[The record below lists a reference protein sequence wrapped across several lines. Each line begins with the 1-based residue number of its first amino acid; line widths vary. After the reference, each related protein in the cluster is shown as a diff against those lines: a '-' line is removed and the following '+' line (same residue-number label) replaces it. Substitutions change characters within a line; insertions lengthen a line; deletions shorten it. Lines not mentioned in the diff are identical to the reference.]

1 MRAAGSD
8 GSQEGMVEFRTVR
21 KLRVIDNRGG
31 DSGAART
38 FQAERI
44 GAITDY
50 CANFNGLFATLLRI
64 NDRLQIGAVAGNQN
78 CER

>member
-8 GSQEGMVEFRTVR
+8 GSPEGTVEFGTVR
-21 KLRVIDNRGG
+21 KLRVIDNRGR

-38 FQAERI
+38 FQAECI
-44 GAITDY
+44 GAITDH
-50 CANFNGLFATLLRI
+50 CTNFNAQFATLLRVD
-64 NDRLQIGAVAGNQN
+64 DRLQIGAVAGNQN